1 MNTIKF
7 TKGDVPNPLE
17 IALQL
22 VETLGKSELV
32 VLPKKPS
39 IELIRTIE
47 KAGGVS
53 EGVAKNIYVALV
65 NAIG

>member
-1 MNTIKF
+1 MNTIKLIQSG
-7 TKGDVPNPLE
+7 TPNPLE

-39 IELIRTIE
+39 IELIQTIMA
-47 KAGGVS
+47 AGNVN
-53 EGVAKNIYVALV
+53 EANAKEIYH
-65 NAIG
+65 AIVTAVG